1 MTYSHSVGGTTW
13 RFDDLREVMAK
24 ASPARSGDLLAGVAA
39 GSDAERVAAQM
50 CLADVPLRRF
60 LEEALIPYE
69 RDEVTRLI
77 IDSHDAAAFAP
88 ISHLTVGDFRNWLL
102 GEEADESSL
111 KALAPGLTPEMVAA
125 VSKIMRVQDLILVAQ
140 KVRVVT
146 RFRNSI
152 GLAGRMSTRL
162 QPNHP
167 TDDGAGIAAS
177 IVDGLLYGNGDAVIG
192 INPATDSTAGIC
204 ELLKMLDAVIS
215 RYEIPTQGCILTHVT
230 TSIEAINRGAPLDLV
245 SSPSPAPRRPTPAS
259 ASTWQRCRKATR
271 PACRRSAAPSA
282 TTSCISRP
290 ARAARSRP
298 TPITA
303 SISRPAKPAP
313 TPSRAATSRCW

>member
-60 LEEALIPYE
+60 LEALIPYE

-140 KVRVVT
+140 KVASSPAFATASAWPDACPPGCSRT
-146 RFRNSI
+146 I
-152 GLAGRMSTRL
+152 
-162 QPNHP
+162 PP
-167 TDDGAGIAAS
+167 TTAPAS
-177 IVDGLLYGNGDAVIG
+177 PRAF
-192 INPATDSTAGIC
+192 STAC
-204 ELLKMLDAVIS
+204 
-215 RYEIPTQGCILTHVT
+215 
-230 TSIEAINRGAPLDLV
+230 
-245 SSPSPAPRRPTPAS
+245 
-259 ASTWQRCRKATR
+259 STATATR
-271 PACRRSAAPSA
+271 
-282 TTSCISRP
+282 
-290 ARAARSRP
+290 
-298 TPITA
+298 
-303 SISRPAKPAP
+303 
-313 TPSRAATSRCW
+313 